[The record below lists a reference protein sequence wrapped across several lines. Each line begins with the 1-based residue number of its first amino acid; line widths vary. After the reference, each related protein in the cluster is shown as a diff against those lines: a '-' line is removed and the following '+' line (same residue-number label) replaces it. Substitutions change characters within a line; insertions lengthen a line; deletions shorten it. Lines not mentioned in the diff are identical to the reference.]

1 MIATNEN
8 STKSD
13 VQTESV
19 LGSFEKKKK
28 SDEEKVT
35 GILGLHLQGAR
46 AVVEKRSEIIDAIAT
61 ETSLDE
67 GPTKGR
73 SAILSIS
80 LHLVSFSKDNPTVA
94 TFLFA
99 Q

>member
-1 MIATNEN
+1 MKIPR
-8 STKSD
+8 S
-13 VQTESV
+13 QTCRLEACWEV
-19 LGSFEKKKK
+19 LKKKRKKK